1 MPRIETPSVGLTNRG
16 AERRLGVLAA
26 DREDDALKPASGVE
40 VAPYLLDLDAGR
52 LIQREAA
59 DAGPEGH
66 QSEALRS
73 ELVRF
78 GEGAGGRPPD
88 DLRRGRTSKLHGGG
102 VDHPPARH
110 FAGGRLDRLAEPDRR
125 ALVALGLHRRPA
137 GPRDRAS
144 HAAAVPQLG
153 VGGVGDRVDLE
164 LRDVRL
170 LNLDLGHVRHAG
182 YRRAMGG
189 EPDRQQLL
197 TALATEHF
205 GLAGARA
212 QTTGE
217 SSSRAA
223 LYISSV
229 SSTLVA
235 LGFIGQITEV
245 GDTFKIFALTALPTL
260 YALGLFTFIR
270 VVENGVEDMMLGRAI
285 NRIRNYYLEIAGEE
299 RHYFM
304 LSGHDD
310 PMGVMQN
317 MGVALERRQQFF
329 TTGSMIAVINSVVG
343 GAALAVA
350 VGTFTDAPLGLCTAI
365 GGVGAIVSL
374 LWLLRVE
381 NRMYHQMGGFTETL
395 FPSLPPNGG
404 E

>member
-1 MPRIETPSVGLTNRG
+1 
-16 AERRLGVLAA
+16 
-26 DREDDALKPASGVE
+26 
-40 VAPYLLDLDAGR
+40 
-52 LIQREAA
+52 
-59 DAGPEGH
+59 
-66 QSEALRS
+66 
-73 ELVRF
+73 
-78 GEGAGGRPPD
+78 
-88 DLRRGRTSKLHGGG
+88 
-102 VDHPPARH
+102 
-110 FAGGRLDRLAEPDRR
+110 
-125 ALVALGLHRRPA
+125 
-137 GPRDRAS
+137 
-144 HAAAVPQLG
+144 
-153 VGGVGDRVDLE
+153 
-164 LRDVRL
+164 
-170 LNLDLGHVRHAG
+170 
-182 YRRAMGG
+182 MGG

-197 TALATEHF
+197 TALTTEHF
-205 GLAGARA
+205 GLAGSRA

-260 YALGLFTFIR
+260 YVLGLFTFIR

-299 RHYFM
+299 GRYFM

-350 VGTFTDAPLGLCTAI
+350 VGTFTEAPLGLCTGI
-365 GGVGAIVSL
+365 GGVGAIISL

-395 FPSLPPNGG
+395 FPSPPPNGG